1 VSPDT
6 LRETFPAIP
15 TCEIEP
21 PVVEVAE
28 DDPAPLPRVLLQAA
42 GGGRA
47 RRRVLA
53 LTGLFALL
61 ILVEIALLFR
71 IPQAGTLV
79 VYEEKVSEEEKGE
92 HP

>member
-1 VSPDT
+1 MSPAT

-21 PVVEVAE
+21 PVVEVE
-28 DDPAPLPRVLLQAA
+28 HEQAPLPRVLLQAA

-47 RRRVLA
+47 LRRVLA

-61 ILVEIALLFR
+61 VLIEIALFFR
-71 IPQAGTLV
+71 IPQAGLLV
-79 VYEEKVSEEEKGE
+79 VYGDEI
-92 HP
+92 HPEGIHERD

>member
-21 PVVEVAE
+21 PVVETE
-28 DDPAPLPRVLLQAA
+28 NDPAPLPRVLLQVA
-42 GGGRA
+42 GGSRA
-47 RRRVLA
+47 VRRVLA

-61 ILVEIALLFR
+61 ILIEIALFFR
-71 IPQAGTLV
+71 IPQAGMLV
-79 VYEEKVSEEEKGE
+79 VYGEEMHQEGIHEKD
-92 HP
+92 